1 VILLLDTATP
11 VCRLT
16 LIEGEWRHDA
26 SWEAN
31 RELAKGLLVY
41 IEQELKQQ
49 GRAFPDLTAVG
60 VFKGPGSF
68 TGLRIGLTVCNTLV
82 DALSLP
88 IVGEIGEA
96 WQETALERLRRGE
109 NDHIVLPLY
118 GSDARITQPR
128 K

>member
-1 VILLLDTATP
+1 
-11 VCRLT
+11 
-16 LIEGEWRHDA
+16 
-26 SWEAN
+26 
-31 RELAKGLLVY
+31 
-41 IEQELKQQ
+41 
-49 GRAFPDLTAVG
+49 
-60 VFKGPGSF
+60 
-68 TGLRIGLTVCNTLV
+68 
-82 DALSLP
+82 LSLP